1 LKGFSFLLE
10 ELTVDDVVVLKAMS
24 GWSRVNTR
32 LLMDSVGF
40 KRTKFYNCVNKL
52 IKLGLINRVLTGEY
66 ELTSQGRAIAE
77 RLVNP
82 SEAVKILYGENQP
95 IKVKVESSDIEV
107 KNLEDLLNIVE
118 LASTEDVYQH
128 VRRGGLARWLYVIG
142 DKPLSR
148 EINRLRNAVTR
159 FNVKDMLKKILEERV
174 KFLKELAS
182 LLDAAKRRS
191 R

>member
-1 LKGFSFLLE
+1 
-10 ELTVDDVVVLKAMS
+10 M
-24 GWSRVNTR
+24 
-32 LLMDSVGF
+32 
-40 KRTKFYNCVNKL
+40 
-52 IKLGLINRVLTGEY
+52 
-66 ELTSQGRAIAE
+66 
-77 RLVNP
+77 VNP

-159 FNVKDMLKKILEERV
+159 FNVKDMLKKILEHELVPKHEIASPEEAARV
-174 KFLKELAS
+174 LKQYGIKPEELPWIRAS
-182 LLDAAKRRS
+182 DPVVRAIGARPGDIIKIVRKSPTAGEIVVYRYVVPG
-191 R
+191 